1 MKKLNILF
9 LLLFVFPLFVF
20 GQLDEKLKEI
30 DDYANTVMT
39 TWKGPGMAIG
49 IVKDDKLVFAKG
61 YGVRELGKPDKVDEN
76 TVFAIASNS
85 KAFTAASLA
94 ILVDEK
100 KLSWDDKVSKYL
112 PDFQMYDPW
121 VTNELTIRDLVSHRV
136 GLDTFSGD
144 LLWYDT
150 TYSSDEILHRLRYL
164 KPVSSFRTRFGYQ
177 NLMFIAAGKVI
188 EKVSGKPWAEFVR
201 ERILTPLGM
210 DRTTTSV
217 KDLKD
222 NAAMPH
228 NESGGK
234 LRVLPHGN
242 VDGAAPP
249 LPSTLP
255 SLTFPNGFAFN
266 WGAENS
272 TANRYSARHKAGRCG
287 SRT

>member
-100 KLSWDDKVSKYL
+100 S
-112 PDFQMYDPW
+112 
-121 VTNELTIRDLVSHRV
+121 
-136 GLDTFSGD
+136 
-144 LLWYDT
+144 
-150 TYSSDEILHRLRYL
+150 
-164 KPVSSFRTRFGYQ
+164 
-177 NLMFIAAGKVI
+177 
-188 EKVSGKPWAEFVR
+188 
-201 ERILTPLGM
+201 
-210 DRTTTSV
+210 
-217 KDLKD
+217 
-222 NAAMPH
+222 
-228 NESGGK
+228 
-234 LRVLPHGN
+234 
-242 VDGAAPP
+242 
-249 LPSTLP
+249 
-255 SLTFPNGFAFN
+255 
-266 WGAENS
+266 
-272 TANRYSARHKAGRCG
+272 
-287 SRT
+287 